1 MTRPERSRGAAPRV
15 DYLGDAALLVTVG
28 DAFDAATNDRVM
40 RLAASLRER
49 PLSTGPT
56 DIVPAISSLA
66 VYFAP
71 GAVIDRVRHEL
82 AERAASIESSADAA
96 ADVPIH
102 EIPVRYGG
110 EDGPDLHDVAVFA
123 GLKERDVIELHAS
136 RTYRVYMLGFLP
148 GFAYLGE
155 VDDAIAAPR
164 RPSPRQS
171 VPAGSVGIAGRQ
183 TGVYPQVSPGGW
195 QLIGRTSTTMFD
207 AAAGRSLLQPGE
219 RVRFVPET
227 R

>member
-1 MTRPERSRGAAPRV
+1 MTRPERSRAAAPRV
-15 DYLGDAALLVTVG
+15 DLLGDAALLVTLG

-40 RLAASLRER
+40 RLAASLGER
-49 PLSTGPT
+49 PLPIRAT

-66 VYFAP
+66 VYFSP
-71 GAVIDRVRHEL
+71 GTAIETAIAEL
-82 AERAASIESSADAA
+82 TARAAGIEHAADAA
-96 ADVPIH
+96 APARVH

-110 EDGPDLHDVAVFA
+110 DDGPDLADVAAFA
-123 GLKERDVIELHAS
+123 GLTPADVIECHAS
-136 RTYRVYMLGFLP
+136 RIYRVYMLGFLP

-164 RPSPRQS
+164 RSSPRQA

-195 QLIGRTSTTMFD
+195 QLIGRTTVRMFD

-219 RVRFVPET
+219 RVRFVPEP